1 MHTRGSATHRR
12 QEGEATPLAIA
23 AETGEKPGPCR
34 QGVTQPFKQ
43 RASQH
48 LLQRRR
54 TWGAQDAVKSGT
66 RDRTIHFH
74 EALGVM
80 STDAGRRWWG
90 RGCGRGGELMHMGT
104 ELELYK
110 TKELCAQTVV
120 MVTQRV
126 NVPELCTLTQ
136 LKC

>member
-1 MHTRGSATHRR
+1 
-12 QEGEATPLAIA
+12 
-23 AETGEKPGPCR
+23 
-34 QGVTQPFKQ
+34 
-43 RASQH
+43 
-48 LLQRRR
+48 
-54 TWGAQDAVKSGT
+54 
-66 RDRTIHFH
+66 
-74 EALGVM
+74 
-80 STDAGRRWWG
+80 
-90 RGCGRGGELMHMGT
+90 MHMGT